1 MKMWGEEKPTWRRDI
16 IKKAAQVQLEDWTRK
31 KQPMEVPHGHLEECP
46 KKKAAQ
52 VQLEDWT
59 RKKQPMKVPHGHLEE
74 CPKNKQLAG
83 VTHDQLEVWSTRS
96 VKRNMPTTAVV
107 QGQLEVWTRRS
118 TAHDQLEVWSRRRSA
133 INELAGVKM
142 NYQA

>member
-1 MKMWGEEKPTWRRDI
+1 MKMWGEEKPTRRRDI
-16 IKKAAQVQLEDWTRK
+16 IKKAAQVRLEVWTMK
-31 KQPMEVPHGHLEECP
+31 KQPMEVSHGH
-46 KKKAAQ
+46 Q
-52 VQLEDWT
+52 
-59 RKKQPMKVPHGHLEE
+59 E